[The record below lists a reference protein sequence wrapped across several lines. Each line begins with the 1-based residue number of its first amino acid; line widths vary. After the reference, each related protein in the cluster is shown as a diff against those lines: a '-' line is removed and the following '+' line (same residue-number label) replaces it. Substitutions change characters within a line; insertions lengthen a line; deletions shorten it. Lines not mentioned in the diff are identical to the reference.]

1 MAASARHTLL
11 RAAAAA
17 LILSA
22 LGGCATRFD
31 AEGNRITVWQFGQD
45 TSRAI
50 DYSNPRLPQLPAN
63 RPNMDLWPIP
73 SPYQFKDLSQYS
85 QLTTPPSQLTPALP
99 LGSDLDRVGDNA
111 ACAASCEPTAPAIL
125 VASRADVRDGSRVSA
140 AR

>member
-11 RAAAAA
+11 RAAVAVAIA
-17 LILSA
+17 SA
-22 LGGCATRFD
+22 VAGCATRYD
-31 AEGNRITVWQFGQD
+31 VNGNLIYRWQFGQD

-63 RPNMDLWPIP
+63 RPSTDLWPVP

-85 QLTTPPSQLTPALP
+85 QLAPLAPLPAT
-99 LGSDLDRVGDNA
+99 DIRVGDNA
-111 ACAASCEPTAPAIL
+111 ACAASFCEPTAPVAL
-125 VASRADVRDGSRVSA
+125 LASRADARDGRRTSA